1 MSGRNKVGWCTAV
14 VLLLLGMGGFT
25 AAAQESGQIFLEQ
38 QWQASGM
45 EELYACLPPETA
57 GWMERLGI
65 DAFSWDAL
73 LTMDAQTVW
82 SALADV
88 VVASGQAPWQAAWW
102 MLGGVIMLGVYGVL
116 CEHGAASSLTM
127 RTVGVLAVLTPMLV
141 PLWQT
146 MERTQAAAD
155 SASVFSLSFAPV
167 YAGVLTAQGHTALAV
182 SYQTVMLAAA
192 QAGSL
197 LIGTVV
203 LPLLSVSLALGVAG
217 GLNPEHRLKDV
228 AGGLNKT
235 ALFLI
240 GLSMT
245 VFVAVLSFQGVVA
258 ATADSVGGRVM
269 RFSVAG
275 FVPVVGGSLSEAL
288 YTVRGCLSTLRGTV
302 GGCGVLAMLLILL
315 PTWAECVIWSWL
327 LFLVKTAA
335 AMLGYGDVE
344 AVVNTVQGVVK
355 TLIGIL
361 SASALFMIVSL
372 TVMTMTGGGVR

>member
-1 MSGRNKVGWCTAV
+1 MRCRQKALLFGVLGIAV
-14 VLLLLGMGGFT
+14 FT
-25 AAAQESGQIFLEQ
+25 LCAMPCAAQESAESFLEQ

-45 EELYACLPPETA
+45 EALYECLPPQTA
-57 GWMERLGI
+57 RIMERIGV

-73 LTMDAQTVW
+73 REMDTQTVW

-88 VVASGQAPWQAAWW
+88 VLAQGQAPWQAAFW
-102 MLGGVIMLGVYGVL
+102 MLGGVIMLGIYGAL
-116 CEHGAASSLTM
+116 CDKGAAASPTL
-127 RTVGVLAVLTPMLV
+127 RVIGVLAVIAPMLV

-146 MERTQAAAD
+146 IERTQAAAD
-155 SASVFSLSFAPV
+155 SAAVFSLSFAPV
-167 YAGVLTAQGHTALAV
+167 YAGVLTAQGHTAAAV

-192 QAGSL
+192 QASSL

-203 LPLLSVSLALGVAG
+203 LPLLCMSLALGVAG

-288 YTVRGCLSTLRGTV
+288 YTVRGCLATLRGTV
-302 GGCGVLAMLLILL
+302 GGFGVLAMLLIVL
-315 PTWAECVIWSWL
+315 PTWAECVVWSWM

-344 AVVNTVQGVVK
+344 AVIGTVHGVVK
-355 TLIGIL
+355 TLIGVL

-372 TVMTMTGGGVR
+372 TVMTVTGGGRL